1 MNIKVVL
8 CLCLL
13 SMLIVGSVS
22 ACGYGKYQRECKV
35 VIIPPID
42 ATQYNVRHMSFIDDS
57 VISGMDEMR
66 DTYLKYKA
74 LEEMADM
81 NKTN

>member
-1 MNIKVVL
+1 MSIKTEFVQG
-8 CLCLL
+8 
-13 SMLIVGSVS
+13 IKEG
-22 ACGYGKYQRECKV
+22 R
-35 VIIPPID
+35 
-42 ATQYNVRHMSFIDDS
+42 MSFIDDS

-66 DTYLKYKA
+66 DTYLKYKS